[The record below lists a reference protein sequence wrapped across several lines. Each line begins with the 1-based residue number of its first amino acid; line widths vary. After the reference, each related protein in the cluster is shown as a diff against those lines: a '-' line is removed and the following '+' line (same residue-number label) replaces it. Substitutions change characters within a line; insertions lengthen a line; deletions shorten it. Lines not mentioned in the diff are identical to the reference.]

1 MLAHPLGGMLP
12 YWPMSTNNFDFVGQV
27 ALVTGASRGIGRAI
41 AIRLAQTGMS
51 VAVTARTKDALDET
65 VRMVE
70 AEDGTALAFPADIT
84 DQSAVNRLVADT
96 QRQFGPIDL
105 LVNNA
110 GVPGAPGPDW
120 ENDADLW
127 WRAMEINIR
136 GPFIASRAV
145 LPGMINRGHGRIVN
159 VSSSS
164 AYLSSPY
171 MSSYAASKA
180 ALTNWTLSLADAT
193 REYGITVF
201 AYSPTLAA
209 TEMTEFM
216 STSPD
221 LPESDRAGMTDALA
235 DRAQPPTVSAEGV
248 VYLASGKA
256 DALNGHWVDVRWGI
270 DEMVKRYQEGNDP
283 NLYTLQVQ
291 GRMS

>member
-1 MLAHPLGGMLP
+1 MNTSDL
-12 YWPMSTNNFDFVGQV
+12 DFSGQV
-27 ALVTGASRGIGRAI
+27 ALVTGASKGIGKAI

-51 VAVTARTKDALDET
+51 VAVTARTRNALDET
-65 VRMVE
+65 VE
-70 AEDGTALAFPADIT
+70 LIKAANGNAIAFPADVT
-84 DQSAVNRLVADT
+84 DQPTVNQLVADIH
-96 QRQFGPIDL
+96 RQFGPIDL

-110 GVPGAPGPDW
+110 AVPGAPGPDW
-120 ENDADLW
+120 ENDSDLW

-136 GPFIASRAV
+136 GPFIVSRSV
-145 LPGMINRGHGRIVN
+145 LPGMIDQRKGRIVN

-171 MSSYAASKA
+171 LSSYTASKA

-193 REYGITVF
+193 SEYGIKVF
-201 AYSPTLAA
+201 AYSPTLVA
-209 TEMTEFM
+209 TEMTEIM

-221 LPESDRAGMTDALA
+221 LPQSHRAVMIDALQ
-235 DRAQPPTVSAEGV
+235 DRAQPPSVSAEGV

-256 DALNGHWVDVRWGI
+256 DVLNGHFVDVRWGI
-270 DEMVKRYQEGNDP
+270 DEMIKRYQAGKDP
-283 NLYTLQVQ
+283 NLYTLQVL

>member
-1 MLAHPLGGMLP
+1 MDTRDL
-12 YWPMSTNNFDFVGQV
+12 DFSGQV
-27 ALVTGASRGIGRAI
+27 ALVTGASKGIGRAI

-65 VRMVE
+65 VEMIK
-70 AEDGTALAFPADIT
+70 ADNGNAIAFPADVT
-84 DQSAVNRLVADT
+84 DQPAVNQLVADT
-96 QRQFGPIDL
+96 HRQFGPIDL

-110 GVPGAPGPDW
+110 AIPGAPGPDW
-120 ENDADLW
+120 ENDSDLW

-136 GPFIASRAV
+136 GPFIVSRTV
-145 LPGMINRGHGRIVN
+145 LAGMIDQRKGRIVN

-171 MSSYAASKA
+171 LSSYTASKA

-193 REYGITVF
+193 REYGIKVF
-201 AYSPTLAA
+201 AYSPTLVA
-209 TEMTEFM
+209 TEMTEVM

-221 LPESDRAGMTDALA
+221 LPESHRTVMIDALE
-235 DRAQPPTVSAEGV
+235 DRAQPPSVSAEGV

-256 DALNGHWVDVRWGI
+256 DALNGHFVDVRWGI
-270 DEMVKRYQEGNDP
+270 DEMIRRYQAGKDP
-283 NLYTLQVQ
+283 NLYTLQVL

>member
-1 MLAHPLGGMLP
+1 MDTRDL
-12 YWPMSTNNFDFVGQV
+12 DFSGQV
-27 ALVTGASRGIGRAI
+27 ALVTGASKGIGRAI

-65 VRMVE
+65 VEMIK
-70 AEDGTALAFPADIT
+70 ADNGNAIAFPADVT
-84 DQSAVNRLVADT
+84 DQPAVNQLVADT
-96 QRQFGPIDL
+96 HRQFGPIDL

-110 GVPGAPGPDW
+110 AIPGAPGPDW
-120 ENDADLW
+120 ENDSDLW

-136 GPFIASRAV
+136 GPFIVSRAV
-145 LPGMINRGHGRIVN
+145 LPGMIDQRKGRIVN

-171 MSSYAASKA
+171 LSSYTASKA

-193 REYGITVF
+193 REYGIKVF
-201 AYSPTLAA
+201 AYSPTLVA
-209 TEMTEFM
+209 TEMTEVM
-216 STSPD
+216 STSLD
-221 LPESDRAGMTDALA
+221 LPESHRTVMIDALE
-235 DRAQPPTVSAEGV
+235 DRAQPPSVSAEGV

-256 DALNGHWVDVRWGI
+256 DALNGHFVDVRWGI
-270 DEMVKRYQEGNDP
+270 DEMIRRYQAGKDP
-283 NLYTLQVQ
+283 NLYTLQVL

>member
-1 MLAHPLGGMLP
+1 MDTRDL
-12 YWPMSTNNFDFVGQV
+12 DFSGQV
-27 ALVTGASRGIGRAI
+27 ALVTGASKGIGRAI

-65 VRMVE
+65 VEMIK
-70 AEDGTALAFPADIT
+70 ADNGNAIAFPADVT
-84 DQSAVNRLVADT
+84 DQPAVNQLVADT
-96 QRQFGPIDL
+96 HRQFGPIDL

-110 GVPGAPGPDW
+110 AIPGAPGPDW
-120 ENDADLW
+120 ENDSDLW

-136 GPFIASRAV
+136 GPFIVSRAV
-145 LPGMINRGHGRIVN
+145 LPGMIDQRKGRIVN

-171 MSSYAASKA
+171 LSSYTASKA

-193 REYGITVF
+193 REYGIKVF
-201 AYSPTLAA
+201 AYSPTLVA
-209 TEMTEFM
+209 TEMTEVM

-221 LPESDRAGMTDALA
+221 LPESHRTVMIDALE
-235 DRAQPPTVSAEGV
+235 DRAQPPSVSAEGV
-248 VYLASGKA
+248 VYLASGEA
-256 DALNGHWVDVRWGI
+256 DALNGHFVDVRWGI
-270 DEMVKRYQEGNDP
+270 DEMIRRYQAGKDP
-283 NLYTLQVQ
+283 NLYTLQVL